1 MRSFRD
7 AIGRRLVRVAGALV
21 VSLGFAVHAAES
33 AKPTPGIDARAA
45 WGQLASLAGA
55 WEGTAGEGIGR
66 VEYRVASG
74 GTVVMETLFPGTQ
87 HEMISMYHV
96 DGDELVMTHYC
107 AMGNQPRMRLDRA
120 GSSAT
125 QLRFEFTGGTNLK
138 PETDAH
144 VHSGTIEIGAD
155 GRLRAAWD
163 FWSDGKRAGS
173 NGVDLARVKE

>member
-1 MRSFRD
+1 VRSSRV
-7 AIGRRLVRVAGALV
+7 AIGRRSQWVAGVLV
-21 VSLGFAVHAAES
+21 VSLGFTVQAAES
-33 AKPTPGIDARAA
+33 TKPTPGIDARTA
-45 WGQLASLAGA
+45 WAQLASLAGA
-55 WEGTAGEGIGR
+55 WEGTAGDGTGR

-74 GTVVMETLFPGTQ
+74 GTVVMETLFPGTP

-120 GSSAT
+120 GSTAS

-173 NGVDLARVKE
+173 NRFDLARAKE